1 MKKQFSIK
9 SAKSLINN
17 AFNVTAAK
25 YETNNI
31 LRLDSGKEGTVCCP
45 WMVTIIGANVQK
57 TPVLS

>member
-9 SAKSLINN
+9 STKSLIKN
-17 AFNVTAAK
+17 AVKLTAAK

-31 LRLDSGKEGTVCCP
+31 LNLEGKEVVCCP
-45 WMVTIIGANVQK
+45 WYVSFIDANVQK